1 MLRAAWKSLLGRK
14 IRLLM
19 SAFSIVLGIAFV
31 SGSLIFTNLLGNS
44 FDQILSGA
52 IADVNVSA
60 ATDDEGG
67 GGPAQP
73 TTPVVVDPDLV
84 TQISAVD
91 GVAEATGTISSYSVY
106 ALDRDG
112 KVLAFA
118 GAPGIGQNF
127 FTTPAAGGEPGMT
140 VLEGTAPEADDELA
154 IDPTTLGRGGYA
166 VGDELEV
173 ATPFNGVRSYTITG
187 TATFGGGGSAGASY
201 LFFTTAEA
209 QELFTDGAEVFNGVW
224 IATEDGA
231 DVERVTD
238 EVAALLPDG
247 LQAVSGDEM
256 AADLEEQLGVGLSFV
271 NTFLLV
277 FAAIALLV
285 ASLLIL
291 NTFSILVAQR
301 SRELAL
307 LRALGARRNQVR
319 NSVLFEAAV
328 IGLIGA
334 TLGILAG
341 WLLTWGIS
349 LAMGLAGIDL
359 GGGPPELTVTAVV
372 ASYAVA
378 LVITLLAAWMP
389 ARKASATR
397 PVEAMSAAAASGP
410 EGLTAGIMVGLGALQ
425 LGAAAIICGVWLAVP
440 RPLVW
445 VGIGC
450 ALVLVGL
457 VLAAAVVG
465 RPVIWL
471 FGRLYRALFGEVG
484 KMAELNSL
492 RQPRRTAATAATLM
506 IGLALVSTVAILA
519 SSTTTSLRAGLTEQ
533 QRGDFL
539 VNPVNFMPFDRSVA
553 DEAETIDGVAA
564 VWTFARTPVQLDGER
579 ILVVGTTPEGLTDG
593 TATDV
598 LAGHLNPD
606 DNSVL
611 LSHEASQR
619 FDLPMGKT
627 FQLPTI
633 TGDTVELLVAGIYDE
648 STTGALFSHMIVNLE
663 TYPELGDFRVV
674 DQVKVALAEG
684 ADADAVRAAL
694 DDATAELP
702 TVVVTD
708 NQEYADTLVGQ
719 FDQAIGVIYAL
730 LALAI
735 VISVLGIVNTL
746 GLSIFERTREI
757 GLLRAVGMTRPQL
770 RRLVTLESVIVAVLG
785 SVLGVALGI
794 LFGAVIVE
802 LLRDSGIT
810 HLVFPWIQLVV
821 FLVLAAVFGI
831 IAAIGPARRATRMNV
846 LEAIA
851 EE

>member
-1 MLRAAWKSLLGRK
+1 MGRK

-44 FDQILSGA
+44 FDQIFSGS

-60 ATDDEGG
+60 SSDDEA

-73 TTPVVVDPDLV
+73 ATPTTVDPALV
-84 TQISAVD
+84 EEVSGVD
-91 GVAEATGTISSYSVY
+91 GVAEATGTISSYAVY

-112 KVLAFA
+112 KVLAFG

-140 VLEGTAPEADDELA
+140 VLEGEAPQADDELA

-166 VGDELEV
+166 VGDELDV
-173 ATPFNGVRSYTITG
+173 ATPFDGVRTYTISG

-201 LFFTTAEA
+201 LFFTTAES
-209 QELFTDGAEVFNGVW
+209 QELFTDGSDVFTGVW
-224 IATEDGA
+224 VAAEPGA
-231 DVERVTD
+231 DVDAVNAEIA
-238 EVAALLPDG
+238 ELLPSG
-247 LQAVSGDEM
+247 LQAVTGEDM

-307 LRALGARRNQVR
+307 FRALGARRTQVR
-319 NSVLFEAAV
+319 NSVLFEAGV

-341 WLLTWGIS
+341 WLLCWGI
-349 LAMGLAGIDL
+349 AAGMGAIGIDL
-359 GGGPPELTVTAVV
+359 GSGPPELTLTAVV
-372 ASYAVA
+372 ASYSVA
-378 LVITLLAAWMP
+378 LVITLVAAWMP
-389 ARKASATR
+389 ARKAAATR
-397 PVEAMSAAAASGP
+397 PVEAMTAAASSGP
-410 EGLTAGIMVGLGALQ
+410 ETIGVSIMAGFGALQ
-425 LGAAAIICGVWLAVP
+425 LGVAAIVCGVWLAVP
-440 RPLVW
+440 QPLVW

-450 ALVLVGL
+450 ALVLIGL

-471 FGRLYRALFGEVG
+471 FGRLYRAVFGEVG

-519 SSTTTSLRAGLTEQ
+519 SSTTSSLRAGLTEQ

-539 VNPVNFMPFDRSVA
+539 VNPVNFMPFDAAVA
-553 DEAETIDGVAA
+553 DDAAEIDGVAA
-564 VWTFARTPVQLDGER
+564 VWSFSRTASQLDGER
-579 ILVVGTTPEGLTDG
+579 ILVVGTSPEGLTDG
-593 TATDV
+593 TATEV
-598 LAGHLNPD
+598 LAGHLNAD

-611 LSHEASQR
+611 LSHEASQE

-627 FQLPTI
+627 FALPTI
-633 TGDTVELLVAGIYDE
+633 AGDTVELLVAGIYDGD
-648 STTGALFSHMIVNLE
+648 TTGALFSHLIVNPD
-663 TYPELGDFRVV
+663 TYAQLGDARTV
-674 DQVKVALAEG
+674 DQIKVALEDG
-684 ADADAVRAAL
+684 ADAEAVRRAL
-694 DDATAELP
+694 EDATSELP

-708 NQEYADTLVGQ
+708 NEEYADTLVGQ
-719 FDQAIGVIYAL
+719 FDQAIGIIYAL

-746 GLSIFERTREI
+746 GLSIHERTREI

-785 SVLGVALGI
+785 SVLGLVLGI
-794 LFGAVIVE
+794 IFGAVLVE
-802 LLRDSGIT
+802 LLKDSGIT
-810 HLVFPWIQLVV
+810 RLVIPWGQLAV
-821 FLVLAAVFGI
+821 FLVLSGVFGV